1 MKTLDFLWVIMPF
14 IPSKCLVVSYDCSTQ
29 CGESDRANHVGAS
42 RVEAED
48 VTNQSRTGGRLRNKN
63 KIPSGNETWQWKIR
77 HIGKSLIN
85 GPFSIAIFDYQRV
98 SLPITEAVSFLHQVC
113 DESTS
118 QMPPLPRNR
127 SIPGLSTKQAIL

>member
-1 MKTLDFLWVIMPF
+1 MIAVPN
-14 IPSKCLVVSYDCSTQ
+14 VVSQTGPIMWEHPVWRLKMSQ
-29 CGESDRANHVGAS
+29 
-42 RVEAED
+42 
-48 VTNQSRTGGRLRNKN
+48 TNPEPGGRLRNKN